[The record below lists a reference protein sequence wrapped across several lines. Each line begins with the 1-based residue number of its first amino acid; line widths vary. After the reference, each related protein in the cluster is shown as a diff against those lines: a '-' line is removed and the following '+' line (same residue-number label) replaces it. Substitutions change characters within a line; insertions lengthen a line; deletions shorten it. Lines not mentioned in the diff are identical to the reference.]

1 MKRLIFTTF
10 IILLN
15 VVAFAQCD
23 NNSEYKVR
31 KMETYGYASA
41 SVSPNII
48 NTSFVIKEFYDN
60 GKIVSIKESEEI
72 IKSIVKSLHCIN
84 GDLKVGNIFGYISYA
99 GENNEQGKFEH
110 RRMYLLQFRDVDGID
125 TFLDRVDPRSLES
138 FNIDEMENYELDL
151 VSKDLQKRAFQNAKD
166 KATELLKAYGE
177 ECGKVLDIK
186 EILSKVIYPDFT
198 GNGSTVKS
206 FTGININEEVHS
218 GLKSKDI
225 RLAYQVMVTFELK

>member
-10 IILLN
+10 VVIIN
-15 VVAFAQCD
+15 VVAFAQ
-23 NNSEYKVR
+23 NNNEYKVR

-48 NTSFVIKEFYDN
+48 NTSFVIKEFNEN
-60 GKIVSIKESEEI
+60 GKIITIKESEELIKNI
-72 IKSIVKSLHCIN
+72 IKSLHCIN
-84 GDLKVGNIFGYISYA
+84 GDLTVGNIFGYVSYT

-125 TFLDRVDPRSLES
+125 SFLDAIDPRAFES

-151 VSKDLQKRAFQNAKD
+151 VSKDLQKRAFLNAKD
-166 KATELLKAYGE
+166 KATELLKTYGE

-186 EILSKVIYPDFT
+186 EISAEIIYPDFT
-198 GNGSTVKS
+198 GNGSNIKRFLS
-206 FTGININEEVHS
+206 SNINEESHT
-218 GLKSKDI
+218 GIKSKDI